1 MHSSKQGIKTGLNMA
16 NLNQPIS
23 SESEKAAAVKKSA
36 VDALSCIGPH
46 LGQVDLWQDGS
57 YNRVSLLRTED
68 IEVVAI
74 YWKEGQRTPVHC
86 HGESKCFFSILEGS
100 LQELRYAD
108 EQGVTKTADL
118 TLTAKDGIQSEVGI
132 HTIGCQSGKAISLH
146 FYSPPIAQD

>member
-1 MHSSKQGIKTGLNMA
+1 MA

-46 LGQVDLWQDGS
+46 LGQVDL
-57 YNRVSLLRTED
+57 Y